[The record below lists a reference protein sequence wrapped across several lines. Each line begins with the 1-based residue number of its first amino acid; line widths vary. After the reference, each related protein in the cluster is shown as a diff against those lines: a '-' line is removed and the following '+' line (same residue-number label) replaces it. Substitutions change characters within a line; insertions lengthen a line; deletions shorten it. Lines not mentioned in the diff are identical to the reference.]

1 MRIKEDSIKNLLD
14 SISIVDVISDY
25 VQLKKRGKNYVG
37 LCPFHNEK
45 TPSFT
50 VSEEK
55 GMFHC
60 FGCGEGGN
68 TLSFLM
74 KYEKYNYVD
83 AIEELAKKFNVQLDY
98 EDGRYYE
105 KDIELEKLYDYSR
118 LTARYFYENLTKTNE
133 GENALKYLHQRG
145 LSDDG
150 IKNFGLGYSLS
161 SWEGLVNFIRKN
173 NYESA
178 IFEKLGLIL
187 KREDGNYYDRFRG
200 RIIFPIFSA
209 SGRIIAFGG
218 RLLTDEE
225 NQPKYL
231 NSPESRIY
239 IKGKTLYGLF
249 QSKDEIRKKDSA
261 ILVEGYM
268 DLIALYQAGFR
279 NVVASAGTSLTS
291 DQVYAISRLTKNII
305 IIYDSDESG
314 QKAVERASELMLE
327 EDVDFKIVTLPE
339 GEDPD
344 SFVKIHGEE
353 RFKLELQT
361 ASNYIDFVTSFHT
374 KEKKSLENSDKLRI
388 INRILELTS
397 KVRDPIRRSLFI
409 KYASEKF
416 KMRESALAESLGKYL
431 VRQTKF
437 ESVSQK
443 VDNKKAEDVE
453 EKFVYKNIPEIEKS
467 LLQLMFS
474 KDRELCDFIFLHIP
488 PEDLTNE
495 KTQIIAKTIQ
505 RELERGIQ
513 PEEEYL
519 INILED
525 EDLRNLLAEL
535 VFEKYKISKSW
546 NYNPA
551 EESITEVNWKIAED
565 LIKKFKS
572 DYLEKQIYKNQVQ
585 LKSAVD
591 MDEIKKLMEI
601 DKMLKQEIIKIK
613 SMKFREN

>member
-1 MRIKEDSIKNLLD
+1 MRIKEDSIKNLLA
-14 SISIVDVISDY
+14 SISIVDVISDH
-25 VQLKKRGKNYVG
+25 VQLKKRGKNFVG

-74 KYEKYNYVD
+74 KLEKYNYVD

-98 EDGRYYE
+98 EDGRFYE
-105 KDIELEKLYDYSR
+105 KDAELEKLYDYSR
-118 LTARYFYENLTKTNE
+118 LTARYFYDNLTKTNE
-133 GENALKYLHQRG
+133 GENALKYLYQRG
-145 LSDDG
+145 LSDEV
-150 IKNFGLGYSLS
+150 IKHFGLGYSLS
-161 SWEGLVNFIRKN
+161 SWEGLNNFIAKN
-173 NYESA
+173 NYETP

-200 RIIFPIFSA
+200 RIIFPIFST
-209 SGRIIAFGG
+209 SGRVIAFGG
-218 RLLTDEE
+218 RLLGDEE

-239 IKGKTLYGLF
+239 IKGKSLYGLF
-249 QSKDEIRKKDSA
+249 QTKDDVRKKDSA

-268 DLIALYQAGFR
+268 DLISLYQEGFR
-279 NVVASAGTSLTS
+279 NVVASSGTALTS
-291 DQVYAISRLTKNII
+291 DQVHALSRLTKSII
-305 IIYDSDESG
+305 IIYDSDEAG
-314 QKAVERASELMLE
+314 QKAVVRASELMLE
-327 EDVDFKIVTLPE
+327 GDVDFKIVTLPD

-344 SFVKIHGEE
+344 SFVKTHGEE

-361 ASNYIDFVTSFHT
+361 ASNYIDFINTLYT
-374 KEKKSLENSDKLRI
+374 KDKKILENSDKLKL
-388 INRILELTS
+388 INRILEITA
-397 KVRDPIRRSLFI
+397 KVRDPIRRSLYVKNI
-409 KYASEKF
+409 SEKF
-416 KMRESALAESLGKYL
+416 KIRESALAESLGKYL
-431 VRQTKF
+431 VQQNKF
-437 ESVSQK
+437 ESVAKK
-443 VDNKKAEDVE
+443 VVDEKAADIEKKFD
-453 EKFVYKNIPEIEKS
+453 YKTVPEIEKS
-467 LLQLMFS
+467 LLQLMFTND
-474 KDRELCDFIFLHIP
+474 KELCDFLFLHVP

-495 KTQIIAKTIQ
+495 KTQIVAKVVQ
-505 RELERGIQ
+505 REFEKGNQ
-513 PEEEYL
+513 PEEDYITNL
-519 INILED
+519 LED
-525 EDLRNLLAEL
+525 EDLRNLLAEI
-535 VFEKYKISKSW
+535 VFERYKISKSW

-551 EESITEVNWKIAED
+551 QDSAAEINWRVAED

-591 MDEIKKLMEI
+591 IDEIKKLMEI
-601 DKMLKQEIIKIK
+601 DKLLKQEIIKIK

>member
-14 SISIVDVISDY
+14 SISVVDVISDY

-74 KYEKYNYVD
+74 KHEKYNFVD

-133 GENALKYLHQRG
+133 GENALKYLYQRG
-145 LSDDG
+145 LSDNV

-161 SWEGLVNFIRKN
+161 SWEGLVNFIKKN
-173 NYESA
+173 NYETA

-249 QSKDEIRKKDSA
+249 QSKDEIRKKDST

-279 NVVASAGTSLTS
+279 NVVASAGTALTS
-291 DQVYAISRLTKNII
+291 DQVHVISRLTKNII
-305 IIYDSDESG
+305 LIYDSDEAG
-314 QKAVERASELMLE
+314 QKAAERASELMLE
-327 EDVDFKIVTLPE
+327 GDIDFKIVTLPE

-344 SFVKIHGEE
+344 SFVKTHGEE

-361 ASNYIDFVTSFHT
+361 ASNYIDFVTSLHT
-374 KEKKSLENSDKLRI
+374 KEKKSLENSEKLKI
-388 INRILELTS
+388 INRILELTA
-397 KVRDPIRRSLFI
+397 KVRDPIRRSLFV

-416 KMRESALAESLGKYL
+416 KIRESALAESLGKHL
-431 VRQTKF
+431 VQQNKF
-437 ESVSQK
+437 ESISQK
-443 VDNKKAEDVE
+443 ADDKELKEAEKKFD
-453 EKFVYKNIPEIEKS
+453 FKNIPEIEKI

-474 KDRELCDFIFLHIP
+474 KDRELCDFMFLHIP

-519 INILED
+519 SNILED

-551 EESITEVNWKIAED
+551 EESIAEINWKIAED

-601 DKMLKQEIIKIK
+601 DKMLKQEIVKIK

>member
-14 SISIVDVISDY
+14 SISAVDVISDY

-50 VSEEK
+50 VSEDK

-68 TLSFLM
+68 TVSFLM
-74 KYEKYNYVD
+74 KHEKYNYVD
-83 AIEELAKKFNVQLDY
+83 AIEELAKKFNIQLDY

-105 KDIELEKLYDYSR
+105 KDTELEKLYDYSR

-133 GENALKYLHQRG
+133 GENALKYLYQRG
-145 LSDDG
+145 LSDDV

-161 SWEGLVNFIRKN
+161 SWEGLVNFIKKN
-173 NYESA
+173 NYETV

-200 RIIFPIFSA
+200 RIIFPIFST

-218 RLLTDEE
+218 RLLIDEE

-239 IKGKTLYGLF
+239 IKGKTLYGIF

-268 DLIALYQAGFR
+268 DLIALYQSGFR
-279 NVVASAGTSLTS
+279 NVVASAGTALTS
-291 DQVYAISRLTKNII
+291 DQVHAISRLTKNIVL
-305 IIYDSDESG
+305 IYDSDEAG
-314 QKAVERASELMLE
+314 KKAAERASELMLE
-327 EDVDFKIVTLPE
+327 GDTDFKIVTLPE

-344 SFVKIHGEE
+344 SFVNAHGEE

-361 ASNYIDFVTSFHT
+361 ASNYIDFITSLHT
-374 KEKKSLENSDKLRI
+374 KEKKSLENSEKLKI
-388 INRILELTS
+388 INRILELTA
-397 KVRDPIRRSLFI
+397 KVRDPIRRSLFV
-409 KYASEKF
+409 KHASEKF
-416 KMRESALAESLGKYL
+416 KIRESALAESLGKYL
-431 VRQTKF
+431 VQQNKF
-437 ESVSQK
+437 ESVSQR
-443 VDNKKAEDVE
+443 VE
-453 EKFVYKNIPEIEKS
+453 TKTTENIENKFVYKNVPEVEKS

-474 KDRELCDFIFLHIP
+474 KDKDLCEFIFLHIP

-495 KTQIIAKTIQ
+495 KTQIIAKAIQ
-505 RELERGIQ
+505 RELERGNQ
-513 PEEEYL
+513 PEEDYL
-519 INILED
+519 LNILED
-525 EDLRNLLAEL
+525 ED
-535 VFEKYKISKSW
+535 
-546 NYNPA
+546 
-551 EESITEVNWKIAED
+551 
-565 LIKKFKS
+565 
-572 DYLEKQIYKNQVQ
+572 
-585 LKSAVD
+585 
-591 MDEIKKLMEI
+591 
-601 DKMLKQEIIKIK
+601 
-613 SMKFREN
+613 

>member
-1 MRIKEDSIKNLLD
+1 MRIKEDSIKNLLA

-25 VQLKKRGKNYVG
+25 VQLKKRGKNFVG

-74 KYEKYNYVD
+74 KLEKYNYVD

-98 EDGRYYE
+98 EDGRFYE

-118 LTARYFYENLTKTNE
+118 LTARYFYDNLTKTNE
-133 GENALKYLHQRG
+133 GENALKYLFQRG
-145 LSDDG
+145 LSDEV
-150 IKNFGLGYSLS
+150 IKHFGLGYSLS
-161 SWEGLVNFIRKN
+161 SWEGLTNFINKN
-173 NYESA
+173 NYETA

-200 RIIFPIFSA
+200 RIIFPIFST
-209 SGRIIAFGG
+209 SGRVIAFGG
-218 RLLTDEE
+218 RLLMDEE

-239 IKGKTLYGLF
+239 IKGKSLYGLF
-249 QSKDEIRKKDSA
+249 QTKDDIRKKDSA

-268 DLIALYQAGFR
+268 DLISLYQEGFR
-279 NVVASAGTSLTS
+279 NVVASSGTALTS
-291 DQVYAISRLTKNII
+291 DQVHALSRLTKSII
-305 IIYDSDESG
+305 IIYDSDEAG
-314 QKAVERASELMLE
+314 QKAVVRASELMLE
-327 EDVDFKIVTLPE
+327 GDVDFKIVTLPE

-344 SFVKIHGEE
+344 SFVKTHGEE

-361 ASNYIDFVTSFHT
+361 AGNYIDFINTLYT
-374 KEKKSLENSDKLRI
+374 KDKKTLENSEKLKL
-388 INRILELTS
+388 INRILEITA
-397 KVRDPIRRSLFI
+397 KVRDPIRRSLYVKNI
-409 KYASEKF
+409 SEKF
-416 KMRESALAESLGKYL
+416 KIRESALAESLGKYL
-431 VRQTKF
+431 VQQTKF
-437 ESVSQK
+437 ESVAK
-443 VDNKKAEDVE
+443 RVVDEKAADIEKKFD
-453 EKFVYKNIPEIEKS
+453 YKTVPEIEKS
-467 LLQLMFS
+467 LLQLMFAND
-474 KDRELCDFIFLHIP
+474 KELCDFLFLHVP

-495 KTQIIAKTIQ
+495 KTQIVAKVVQ
-505 RELERGIQ
+505 REFEKGNQ
-513 PEEEYL
+513 PEEDYITNL
-519 INILED
+519 LED
-525 EDLRNLLAEL
+525 EDLRNLLAEI
-535 VFEKYKISKSW
+535 VFERYKISKSW

-551 EESITEVNWKIAED
+551 EDSVTEINWRVAED

-572 DYLEKQIYKNQVQ
+572 DYLEKQIYKNQMQ

-591 MDEIKKLMEI
+591 IDEIKKLMEI